1 MMPTSIQDDDPIRYD
16 SALMNSTAE
25 TTGSVQRKDWK
36 RPLRYL
42 VRTPLVLLHVF
53 ISLPLTVIALAP
65 PLERIPVGKERL
77 GHFMIS
83 WWSGTFVRLFGFR
96 IRAFG
101 KPLPGAVM
109 YVANH
114 LSWLDIELMH
124 SQRAIC
130 FVAKSEI
137 ERWPVVGWLASKGGT
152 IYHRRGSNDSM
163 ANVVAQ
169 ATDRLRDGLA
179 VGIFPEGGT
188 GRGDTVRTF
197 HARIFQAA
205 LDANVPVQPV
215 ALRYGRNGTQD
226 LSMPFAAKEP
236 FFMNLLRV
244 LGNPSMDAEVH
255 FLDVV
260 ESTPDARRR
269 MAEQSRARIVHTL
282 GYGDK

>member
-1 MMPTSIQDDDPIRYD
+1 
-16 SALMNSTAE
+16 MNSTADSPE
-25 TTGSVQRKDWK
+25 TMPRKDAW

-42 VRTPLVLLHVF
+42 VRTPFVLLHVF
-53 ISLPLTVIALAP
+53 VGLPVTVLALSP
-65 PLERIPVGKERL
+65 PLASIPVGKVRL
-77 GHFMIS
+77 GHFMTS

-96 IRAFG
+96 IRVFG
-101 KPLPGAVM
+101 KAQQGAVM

-124 SQRAIC
+124 SQRAIS

-137 ERWPVVGWLASKGGT
+137 ERWPVVGWLATRGGT

-205 LDANVPVQPV
+205 LDAGVPVQPV
-215 ALRYGRNGTQD
+215 ALRYGRNGRQD
-226 LSMPFAAKEP
+226 LSMPFAPKEP
-236 FFMNLLRV
+236 FFVNLLRV
-244 LGNPSMDAEVH
+244 LGNPAMDAEVH
-255 FLDVV
+255 FLEVV
-260 ESTPDARRR
+260 EPAPDARRR
-269 MAEQSRARIVHTL
+269 MAEQSRARIVDTL
-282 GYGDK
+282 GYGDP

>member
-1 MMPTSIQDDDPIRYD
+1 M
-16 SALMNSTAE
+16 
-25 TTGSVQRKDWK
+25 

-42 VRTPLVLLHVF
+42 VRTPLFLLHIVF
-53 ISLPLTVIALAP
+53 ALPLAVIALN
-65 PLERIPVGKERL
+65 PLMAKIPIGRL
-77 GHFMIS
+77 RFDQFMIS
-83 WWSGTFVRLFGFR
+83 WWSGTLLRLFGFR

-124 SQRAIC
+124 SQRAIS

-137 ERWPVVGWLASKGGT
+137 SKWPVVGNLATRAGT
-152 IYHRRGSNDSM
+152 IYHQRGSSDSM
-163 ANVVAQ
+163 ATVIGRVVE
-169 ATDRLRDGLA
+169 RLQTGEP

-188 GRGDTVRTF
+188 GGGERVRTF

-215 ALRYGRNGTQD
+215 ALRYGRDGKQD
-226 LSMPFAAKEP
+226 LSMPFAPGESFIA
-236 FFMNLLRV
+236 NLLRI
-244 LGNPSMDAEVH
+244 LGSRSRDAEVH
-255 FLDVV
+255 FLEPV

-269 MAEQSRARIVHTL
+269 MAEESRARIVRAV
-282 GYGDK
+282 GYDTP

>member
-1 MMPTSIQDDDPIRYD
+1 M
-16 SALMNSTAE
+16 
-25 TTGSVQRKDWK
+25 

-42 VRTPLVLLHVF
+42 LRGPLLLLHIIF
-53 ISLPLTVIALAP
+53 ALPLAVIALN
-65 PLERIPVGKERL
+65 PLLARIPMGRL
-77 GHFMIS
+77 RFDQVMIS
-83 WWSGTFVRLFGFR
+83 WWSGTLVRLFGFR

-124 SQRAIC
+124 SQRAIS

-137 ERWPVVGWLASKGGT
+137 ARWPLVGWLATRAGT
-152 IYHRRGSNDSM
+152 IYHQRGSSDSM
-163 ANVVAQ
+163 AMVIGRVVE
-169 ATDRLRDGLA
+169 RLREGEP

-188 GRGDTVRTF
+188 GAGDRVRTF

-205 LDANVPVQPV
+205 LDADVPVQPV
-215 ALRYGRNGTQD
+215 ALRYGRDGHQD
-226 LSMPFAAKEP
+226 PSMPFAPGES
-236 FFMNLLRV
+236 FFANLLRI

-255 FLDVV
+255 FLETV

-269 MAEQSRARIVHTL
+269 MAEESRARIVRTL
-282 GYGDK
+282 GYGDL